1 MEGVIE
7 ACDQKANLLFLV
19 ENSNHK
25 KFGAFTNC
33 AFNKNET
40 AWKIDE
46 TGSSF
51 VFSFDVN

>member
-7 ACDQKANLLFLV
+7 ACDQKATLLFLV

-33 AFNKNET
+33 AFNKKET
-40 AWKIDE
+40 A
-46 TGSSF
+46 
-51 VFSFDVN
+51 